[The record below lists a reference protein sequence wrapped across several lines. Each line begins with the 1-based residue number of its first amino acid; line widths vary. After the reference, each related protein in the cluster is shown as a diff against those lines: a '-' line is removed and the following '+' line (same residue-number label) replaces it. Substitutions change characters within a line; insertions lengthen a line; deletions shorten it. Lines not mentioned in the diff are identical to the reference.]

1 MGRQAGKEILS
12 CHVLASLRESIPTLR
27 TGRWRDA
34 AVRELTLGVR
44 RLGSPR
50 EFVALVREF
59 RAFEPD
65 AYIVDR
71 AERDLHFFEIEVYNP
86 MAHDKLLAYGKMQTD
101 MAYYGIDF
109 GVYVA
114 NKYGHINRVDLLPYY
129 AQWLRENA
137 P

>member
-12 CHVLASLRESIPTLR
+12 SHVLDWLREAVPHLR
-27 TGRWRDA
+27 TGRWREA
-34 AVRELTLGVR
+34 AVRELTWGVR
-44 RLGSPR
+44 RLGPPR
-50 EFVALVREF
+50 DFAALIRGF

-65 AYIVDR
+65 AYVVDR

-109 GVYVA
+109 GVYVV

-129 AQWLRENA
+129 AEWLTEVA
-137 P
+137 A